1 MSSSSYFYQKQPVL
15 RFTNPETGA
24 AISLTGKR
32 LVIGQAQPDW
42 AVDAYANAEKVLITG
57 RLYRAQNKTRHH
69 YLNGVVQTYTEEP
82 WSSAF
87 GWTQRE
93 DSGYYYWGESKPI
106 GDTVAEGIKV
116 FFNYLDFE
124 VDAILT
130 TSNFA
135 TPQTIYKPQDYEYVS
150 PPASLASNLR
160 TAQNFTPYEGSIRL
174 VYSAIPSLANVMQY
188 KVRLVGS
195 QASFATA
202 DALVRA
208 ATFDL
213 ASSSLD
219 LELGAPSRFSFSA
232 LGGKVRQT
240 PQTNITIN

>member
-1 MSSSSYFYQKQPVL
+1 
-15 RFTNPETGA
+15 
-24 AISLTGKR
+24 
-32 LVIGQAQPDW
+32 
-42 AVDAYANAEKVLITG
+42 
-57 RLYRAQNKTRHH
+57 
-69 YLNGVVQTYTEEP
+69 
-82 WSSAF
+82 
-87 GWTQRE
+87 
-93 DSGYYYWGESKPI
+93 
-106 GDTVAEGIKV
+106 
-116 FFNYLDFE
+116 
-124 VDAILT
+124 
-130 TSNFA
+130 
-135 TPQTIYKPQDYEYVS
+135 
-150 PPASLASNLR
+150 
-160 TAQNFTPYEGSIRL
+160 
-174 VYSAIPSLANVMQY
+174 MQY